1 MSGRGRQEGAGI
13 GPLATPARGSARA
26 RLLAAAADCFYDHG
40 VNGTG
45 IDTITAAAGVAKM
58 SLYNNFASKDDLV
71 LAYLE
76 ARHEEW
82 LDLYRRRLAAA
93 ADARQRVAAVF
104 DAYVDHAEM
113 AYQHGF
119 RGCGLL
125 NAAAELPA
133 GAPGRQLVR
142 RHKEEVEALLAAH
155 LAELNE
161 VPAARVADLAE
172 QLSFLLEGA
181 MARAGL
187 EGDSRRLSRARE
199 LALQLVDAAGGNPR

>member
-1 MSGRGRQEGAGI
+1 MPDREGRRRANPEP
-13 GPLATPARGSARA
+13 GPGSARGSART

-40 VNGTG
+40 VAGTG

-82 LDLYRRRLAAA
+82 LDLYRRRLADAT
-93 ADARQRVAAVF
+93 DARQRVAAVF

-155 LAELNE
+155 LAELDG
-161 VPAARVADLAE
+161 VPAERVADLAE

-187 EGDSRRLSRARE
+187 EGDSRRLHRVRG
-199 LALQLVDAAGGNPR
+199 LALQLVDAAEGDAR